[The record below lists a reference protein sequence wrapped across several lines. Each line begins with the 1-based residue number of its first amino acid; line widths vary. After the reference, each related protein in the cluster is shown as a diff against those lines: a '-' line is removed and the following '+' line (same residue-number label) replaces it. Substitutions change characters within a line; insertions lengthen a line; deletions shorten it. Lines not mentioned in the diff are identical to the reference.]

1 LTVFQESAG
10 VGSVM
15 PKSII
20 YPPFGIFAQ
29 VEGDGRRR
37 RRTRER
43 SGMRLNR
50 AEMFCAASPPVTFP
64 SCPRLRGSINR
75 IWAAKNPR
83 NAAWGFSGASSANS
97 SSDTGGEFSCSAEFE
112 LFGSAMGIQSDCL
125 HVFLDI
131 DMHEMGAV
139 VRIRPGIHHRQ

>member
-37 RRTRER
+37 RRR
-43 SGMRLNR
+43 SL
-50 AEMFCAASPPVTFP
+50 C
-64 SCPRLRGSINR
+64 
-75 IWAAKNPR
+75 
-83 NAAWGFSGASSANS
+83 
-97 SSDTGGEFSCSAEFE
+97 
-112 LFGSAMGIQSDCL
+112 
-125 HVFLDI
+125 
-131 DMHEMGAV
+131 
-139 VRIRPGIHHRQ
+139 